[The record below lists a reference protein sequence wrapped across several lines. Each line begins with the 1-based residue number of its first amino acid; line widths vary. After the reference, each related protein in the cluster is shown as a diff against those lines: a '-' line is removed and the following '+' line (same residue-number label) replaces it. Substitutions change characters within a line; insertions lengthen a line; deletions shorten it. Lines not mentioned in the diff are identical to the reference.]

1 MQTETVYRCRR
12 CHKILFHILSDGTLE
27 VRKGKQRIAASYPQR
42 AEVTCDRCG
51 KKDAFSLRGGEADA

>member
-42 AEVTCDRCG
+42 AEVTMTAAG
-51 KKDAFSLRGGEADA
+51 KKMLFL